1 MIKQLHGFT
10 LYRYARHWVICALAC
25 GTLQLNAQSF
35 GDLPKEQQA
44 RATGSVQEV
53 VSQTNWREG
62 TIGPGASLSAQAK
75 AEAQVLAKSSLKPFG
90 ADLFAGGFRGT
101 RADGLNP
108 NYKILPGDQINLR
121 VWGAVEID
129 RVLPVDAQGNIFI
142 PTIGPLAVMGV
153 SHQQLQA
160 LVQATINKMYPGN
173 VKVYTNLQGVQ
184 PVAIYVAGFVRQP
197 GRYAG
202 VPTDSILYFLDQAA
216 GVDEQLGSYRKV
228 RVMRQQK
235 TLAVLDLYD
244 FILTGQLNHAQ
255 LQDGDTILVEARGP
269 AVSVA
274 GDVGR
279 PYLYELTDEKL
290 TGETLTELAQLKAGV
305 SHVLVRGQRNEGPV
319 AQYLALD
326 EFAAT
331 EIANG
336 DEVLFFADQRDQ
348 RIVVQLEGS
357 YIGASHFVLPKDATL
372 HELLNNIA
380 VDPGQSDFKSVS
392 IRRLSVAEKQ
402 RQSLVDSLRRLET
415 TYLGAP
421 SSTAEESAIRV
432 REAELISAFVAR
444 VREVKPNGR
453 MVVSQQDEIVDIRL
467 QDGDVV
473 TIPQRSDAI
482 LISGEVY
489 LPQSSVFVAGK
500 SVYDYIRSAGGFSQ
514 HADRSNILVVRQNG
528 EVLRAADVDLRPGD
542 EVLVLPAVSTKNLQ
556 LATSITQ
563 ILYQVAIAA
572 KVAVD
577 F

>member
-1 MIKQLHGFT
+1 MKKQLYGFG
-10 LYRYARHWVICALAC
+10 LSLIIGALSC
-25 GTLQLNAQSF
+25 GAGQVMAQSF
-35 GDLPKEQQA
+35 GDIPKDQQA
-44 RATGSVQEV
+44 RPVGTLQEV

-62 TIGPGASLSAQAK
+62 TIGPGASLAAQTK
-75 AEAQVLAKSSLKPFG
+75 AEAAALAKTQLKPFG

-108 NYKILPGDQINLR
+108 HYKILPGDQITLR

-129 RVLPVDAQGNIFI
+129 RVLPVDAQGNMFI
-142 PTIGPLAVMGV
+142 PTIGPVAVQGV
-153 SHQQLQA
+153 TQGGLQS
-160 LVQATINKMYPGN
+160 LVQSTINRMYPGN

-184 PVAIYVAGFVRQP
+184 PVAVYVAGFVKKP

-228 RVMRQQK
+228 RLMRQQS

-244 FILTGQLNHAQ
+244 FILTGQLIHQQ
-255 LQDGDTILVEARGP
+255 LQDGDTILVESRGP

-279 PYLYELTDEKL
+279 PYLYELDEQKL
-290 TGETLTELAQLKAGV
+290 TGDTLTELTQLNAGV
-305 SHVLVRGQRNEGPV
+305 SHVLVRGQRGDGPV
-319 AQYLALD
+319 AQYLELD
-326 EFAAT
+326 EFAT
-331 EIANG
+331 TDLANG
-336 DEVLFFADQRDQ
+336 DEILFFADQRDQ

-357 YIGASHFVLPKDATL
+357 YSGQSHFVLPKDATL
-372 HELLNNIA
+372 HEVLNNIE
-380 VDPGQSDFKSVS
+380 VDPGMSDYQSVS
-392 IRRLSVAEKQ
+392 IRRLSLAEKQ
-402 RQSLVDSLRRLET
+402 RQSLADSLRRLET

-453 MVVSQQDEIVDIRL
+453 MVVAQDDEIVDIRL
-467 QDGDVV
+467 QDGDVI
-473 TIPQRSDAI
+473 TLPQRTDAV

-489 LPQSSVFVAGK
+489 LPQSSVFVKNK
-500 SVYDYIRSAGGFSQ
+500 SVEDYIRGAGGFSQ
-514 HADRSNILVVRQNG
+514 HADQSNILIVRQNG
-528 EVLRAADVDLRPGD
+528 EVLRSSETDLRPGD
-542 EVLVLPAVSTKNLQ
+542 EVLVLPAVTTKNLQ

-577 F
+577 L